1 VVTSIGFRLASLG
14 PLVIRDLAGLDVT
27 VKVDE
32 ILLGEI
38 NSSPTVNR
46 LLKDM
51 VSNGDLGTKTGKRF
65 FEYSPESLAEI
76 IRERDRQFIERVKQD
91 YRSPE

>member
-1 VVTSIGFRLASLG
+1 MVTSIGFRLASLG
-14 PLVIRDLAGLDVT
+14 PLVIRDLAGVDVT
-27 VKVDE
+27 AKVDE

-51 VSNGDLGTKTGKRF
+51 VSNGDLGTKTGKG
-65 FEYSPESLAEI
+65 SLSTVRNRWLRLSGSATGN
-76 IRERDRQFIERVKQD
+76 
-91 YRSPE
+91 SSSG